1 MEALHIYPNP
11 ARTVVNVNIGS
22 SSERDG
28 RFEVIDMNGRI
39 VQSEHVPSGYQIY
52 QMDVQSLNRGFYM
65 IMWYE
70 AGILKGRNKL
80 IKVD

>member
-1 MEALHIYPNP
+1 
-11 ARTVVNVNIGS
+11 VVAVTISS

-52 QMDVQSLNRGFYM
+52 QMDVQSLNRGFY
-65 IMWYE
+65 IIQWYE
-70 AGILKGRNKL
+70 AGLLKGRNKFV
-80 IKVD
+80 KVN